1 MSFIQRS
8 LKKEEKD
15 ERLRKHQKKSGIRQE
30 ENGEGSTKTKIR
42 LR

>member
-15 ERLRKHQKKSGIRQE
+15 ERLRKHQKKAESDKKKMRREVKKQ
-30 ENGEGSTKTKIR
+30 K
-42 LR
+42 